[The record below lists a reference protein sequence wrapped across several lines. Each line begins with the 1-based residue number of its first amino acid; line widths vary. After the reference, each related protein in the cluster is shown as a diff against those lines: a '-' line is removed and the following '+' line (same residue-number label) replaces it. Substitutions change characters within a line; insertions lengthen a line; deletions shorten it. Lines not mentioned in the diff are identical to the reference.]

1 MAQNNEIPTLAK
13 VTIGRYDVSEGSSG
27 RFCIEV
33 EFPGEPSLIVSE
45 EDPVASL
52 ESPDDTFVTPDL
64 SDEVYDVLEKSGLA
78 TYLGGEYCDPNQN
91 GGFSCAVYRVKAGEG
106 TFIVRTD
113 YGVTAE

>member
-1 MAQNNEIPTLAK
+1 MAQNNGISTLAK

-33 EFPGEPSLIVSE
+33 EFPGEPSLIVTE

-52 ESPDDTFVTPDL
+52 ESTDDTFVTPDL
-64 SDEVYDVLEKSGLA
+64 SDEVYGVLEKSGLA
-78 TYLGGEYCDPNQN
+78 TRLGRAVCDPNRN
-91 GGFSCAVYRVKAGEG
+91 GGFPCAVYRVKAGEG

-113 YGVTAE
+113 YGVTAG